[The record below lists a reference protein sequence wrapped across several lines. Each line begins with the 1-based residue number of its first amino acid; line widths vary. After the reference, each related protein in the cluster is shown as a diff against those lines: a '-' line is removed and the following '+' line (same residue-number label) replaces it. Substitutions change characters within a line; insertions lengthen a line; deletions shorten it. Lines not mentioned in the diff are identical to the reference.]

1 MDGAELR
8 AQIEQLEDEV
18 EALKTQSRESEA
30 EWERLQEEMETEI
43 ETLKSQLN
51 DCQSEARDLQ
61 LRLDAVIERADDE
74 ERQGEEAR
82 GDIAELEEKADYLE
96 SKLERV
102 TADYDSRMEKVQRDM
117 AEAVIWWQPRGGL
130 VTDIVSLL
138 EHGLP
143 SIFQQ
148 QFKLSQV
155 VDQASCI
162 EFDKKLTPL
171 VWKFVAPV
179 VKKKYRHLF
188 SQLKK

>member
-1 MDGAELR
+1 MDESELR

-18 EALKTQSRESEA
+18 DTLKTQLRESEA

-43 ETLKSQLN
+43 ETLKSQLS
-51 DCQSEARDLQ
+51 DCKSEARDLQ
-61 LRLDAVIERADDE
+61 LRLEAETERADDE

-82 GDIAELEEKADYLE
+82 GDVANLEEKVDCLE
-96 SKLERV
+96 NKLERV
-102 TADYDSRMEKVQRDM
+102 TADYDYRMTKVQMDM
-117 AEAVIWWQPRGGL
+117 AEAVIWWQPNTSL
-130 VTDIVSLL
+130 VLDIVDLL

-143 SIFQQ
+143 PIFQK

-179 VKKKYRHLF
+179 VKKKYRELF